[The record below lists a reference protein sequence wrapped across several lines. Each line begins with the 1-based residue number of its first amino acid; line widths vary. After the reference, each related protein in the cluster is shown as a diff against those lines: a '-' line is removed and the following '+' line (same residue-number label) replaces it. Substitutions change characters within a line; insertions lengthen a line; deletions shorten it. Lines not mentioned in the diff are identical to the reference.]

1 MRFGEACEHY
11 VVGIADFA
19 NGAVG
24 AEFLGTPARFGP
36 ACKFWGQVLQ
46 RLPLRIGVTVFIF
59 IVVHDIEQDQDLDPE
74 KDQNLDPEKD
84 QDLDLDLD
92 KDQDLDPEKDQDPD
106 QDLDKDQYI
115 DQMYLLYFVF
125 LNIIIYQDQE
135 QDPDQELMYL
145 LYFDLFSIE

>member
-11 VVGIADFA
+11 VVGVTDIA

-59 IVVHDIEQDQDLDPE
+59 IVVHDI
-74 KDQNLDPEKD
+74 
-84 QDLDLDLD
+84 D
-92 KDQDLDPEKDQDPD
+92 KDQDLDPEQDQDPD